1 MKTQH
6 LLKTTADRKQLLRK
20 VEDLDAFNDAEA
32 QKMPSADRLEQIARV
47 EVSAPD
53 YFFALSMST
62 LSAYISVPV
71 ATILDGRAGRAHQ
84 KT

>member
-32 QKMPSADRLEQIARV
+32 QAMPSAERLEQIARV

-53 YFFALSMST
+53 
-62 LSAYISVPV
+62 
-71 ATILDGRAGRAHQ
+71 
-84 KT
+84 